1 MKSSVYRSSTT
12 SASYKVEL
20 YRFSS
25 LKRGLLSSRSRF
37 KQKEEKNSRY
47 MLSWFGYRAVDSETS
62 ETSMAAP
69 SGAAT
74 VQPDFRIR
82 EVSANNGFILY
93 LKTACCYL
101 PHPDK
106 ISYGGEDAHFI
117 SSVGGGACGVADGV
131 GGWQESGVNPADYSR
146 GLMHVASMYLE
157 GTGPFS
163 QEQRPPGPLID
174 PRGALHAAHM
184 RTRVAGSATACVM
197 QLDQAR
203 RMLVAANLGDSG
215 FIVVR
220 GGKVIAKSKP
230 LQHYF
235 DCPLQFG
242 CYPDYVEATDT
253 ADMADLYRVPLQPGD
268 IVVAGSDGLWDNAFE
283 HEIIEAVTT
292 NADAQQAA
300 NKLAALARVHA
311 SDPEFASPY
320 TREALSQGLDLPWW
334 EKLFGA
340 SFKNGRFQLRQLTGG
355 KQDDITVIVS
365 QVHAEAS
372 DALQVE
378 QCAPNLGG
386 ASDFNPK

>member
-1 MKSSVYRSSTT
+1 M
-12 SASYKVEL
+12 
-20 YRFSS
+20 F
-25 LKRGLLSSRSRF
+25 
-37 KQKEEKNSRY
+37 
-47 MLSWFGYRAVDSETS
+47 SWFGLKAVESETS
-62 ETSMAAP
+62 ETIVAAP
-69 SGAAT
+69 SAT
-74 VQPDFRIR
+74 VPSDLRIR
-82 EVSANNGFILY
+82 EVSANNGSQLH

-106 ISYGGEDAHFI
+106 VSYGGEDAHFI
-117 SSVGGGACGVADGV
+117 SNVGGGACGVADGV

-146 GLMHVASMYLE
+146 GLMQVACMYLE

-184 RTRVAGSATACVM
+184 RTRVAGSSTACVM

-215 FIVVR
+215 FIVIR
-220 GGKVIAKSKP
+220 GGKIIARSKP

-235 DCPLQFG
+235 DCPLQLG
-242 CYPDYVEATDT
+242 CYPDFVEATDT

-268 IVVAGSDGLWDNAFE
+268 IIVAGSDGLWDNAFE
-283 HEIIEAVTT
+283 HEIIKSVTT

-355 KQDDITVIVS
+355 KQDDITVIVA

-372 DALQVE
+372 SALQVE
-378 QCAPNLGG
+378 QCAPNMGRE
-386 ASDFNPK
+386 SDYNP